1 MRPSRGGNEASGWGN
16 PLSDCVQSGFFLFPP
31 GDASRMKVI
40 EHLQRATEPLISFE
54 IIPPLRGGNVRSLM
68 DLVDDLARFRPP
80 FIDITSHAAEV
91 VFEETPQGLQRRVK
105 RKRPGTLGVCALIQ
119 NKWKID
125 AVPHVLC
132 QGFTR
137 EETEDFLIELRYL
150 GIDNVLA
157 VRGDESGY
165 QKPLRDGKT
174 ANEYAVDLVRQ
185 VHDMNQGRY
194 LQVDLL
200 DAAPTDFC
208 VGVGGYPEKHFEAP
222 NLVAD
227 IRHTRQKIDAGAHYI
242 VTQMYFDNRHYFD
255 YVERCRAAGIEVPII
270 PGIKILTSQAQLS
283 SIPRNFNA
291 EIPADLTDAVLAAKP
306 DQIPAVG
313 VEWASG
319 QVRELLDRGV
329 PAVHFYVMQNASTVS
344 DLLGRL
350 SLGKAVSQ

>member
-222 NLVAD
+222 NLTWDVLHLK
-227 IRHTRQKIDAGAHYI
+227 RKVDAGADYI
-242 VTQMYFDNRHYFD
+242 VTQMFFDNARYFAF
-255 YVERCRAAGIEVPII
+255 VERCRAVGITVPIL
-270 PGIKILTSQAQLS
+270 PGIKVLTSKQQLQTLPS
-283 SIPRNFNA
+283 RFHL
-291 EIPADLTDAVLAAKP
+291 EIPEALAAE
-306 DQIPAVG
+306 
-313 VEWASG
+313 VEAARPEH
-319 QVRELLDRGV
+319 VREIGAAWARAQAEELLEAGV
-329 PAVHFYVMQNASTVS
+329 PCLHFYIMHTADVVRRVVEPLRKMA
-344 DLLGRL
+344 
-350 SLGKAVSQ
+350 